1 MLQRFRDQAREVLR
15 LGAKHVII
23 ILEPSSKE
31 SKQVTEEWWAERATR
46 TTTALLSPTRTPA
59 HAESFG
65 GEDGTS
71 QRMVAAGGAAV
82 SKVGCLLFSSNP
94 DKAGE
99 VLTAKEEFP
108 NELVCD
114 EVANVSASGVSQAF
128 LGALAYI
135 LAQAPS
141 RDLAQ
146 APSHDGSSL
155 MRETLL
161 AALPGALHCTALSVQ
176 RDGAS
181 PSFPTRLELPETLIS
196 LPMSEADRDAQIRT
210 LLETIN
216 PDEKLRVLAM
226 IRNMATGQP
235 DI

>member
-1 MLQRFRDQAREVLR
+1 MLARLRDQAREVLR

-23 ILEPSSKE
+23 ILEPSSKL
-31 SKQVTEEWWAERATR
+31 SKQVTDDWWAERATR

-65 GEDGTS
+65 GDDGTS
-71 QRMVAAGGAAV
+71 QRMVAAGGAAAGAAV

-135 LAQAPS
+135 
-141 RDLAQ
+141 LAQ